1 MNELIVAGEALAHV
15 LERENAALDGME
27 FGNLAPV
34 VAEKAEAIAGFARA
48 REAVQSVPASG
59 RAEVAALH
67 KRLGGLMAENR
78 RLLARGLA
86 AQSGLV
92 EVIACLLA
100 DTDSLTGYG
109 PPAPRRVAPLAVSAQ
124 A

>member
-1 MNELIVAGEALAHV
+1 M
-15 LERENAALDGME
+15 LERENAVLAGME
-27 FGNLAPV
+27 FGDLAAL
-34 VAEKAEAIAGFARA
+34 VAEKAEATAGFAHA
-48 REAVQSVPASG
+48 REAVPSVPASG

-67 KRLGGLMAENR
+67 GRLAGLMAENR

-92 EVIACLLA
+92 DVIVRLLA
-100 DTDSLTGYG
+100 DADPLPAYG
-109 PPAPRRVAPLAVSAQ
+109 PPAPRRPPPRAVSAQ